1 MTIKAIDLKVGMT
14 YRRLPS
20 HDWATADSIS
30 YTYKRGVI
38 SGVKVEDVG
47 GGGMTIGSG
56 ACIYVKEDN

>member
-1 MTIKAIDLKVGMT
+1 MTIKAIDLRSGMV

-20 HDWATADSIS
+20 HDWATANSIS
-30 YTYKRGVI
+30 YTYKHGVI

-56 ACIYVKEDN
+56 ADIFIKEDN